1 MPEDHTPDKTVVD
14 VAVSDTGRNS
24 SPAILVE
31 KTDGITITKSM
42 LGSLVAVLVGTLI
55 LRVAAQAMGQM
66 LGFYFNFISEN
77 YYPLTYTVT
86 GLITASFFITE
97 LFGSLILGALSD
109 RYGRRLFI
117 ILGPVFGAIAV
128 QITSVTVVLW
138 IIVFTRLLEGLST
151 ASSVPSTLGYISD
164 ATVGHPNLR
173 ARVVGLFELTL
184 VGGIAIGAK
193 MGGELWRHFEGT
205 SITLAGIH
213 VISPAFAVNSFIYLV
228 SLAIFIWGVRKTGH
242 AHAKQIDGRSHLE
255 HARLKLKH
263 YGEILRSPEVWMFV
277 PASP

>member
-14 VAVSDTGRNS
+14 VAVSDQGRDS
-24 SPAILVE
+24 SPSIPFE
-31 KTDGITITKSM
+31 KTDGITITRSM

-164 ATVGHPNLR
+164 TTVGHPNLR

-193 MGGELWRHFEGT
+193 MGGELWQQLDGKQATF
-205 SITLAGIH
+205 LGIH
-213 VISPAFAVNSFIYLV
+213 FIIPAFAVISLIYL
-228 SLAIFIWGVRKTGH
+228 AW
-242 AHAKQIDGRSHLE
+242 
-255 HARLKLKH
+255 
-263 YGEILRSPEVWMFV
+263 
-277 PASP
+277 